1 VALIGNP
8 NCGKT
13 TLFNALTGANQF
25 VGNWPGV
32 TVEKKEGMLRGHKDV
47 RVLDLPG
54 IYSLTPYAPEEVVAR
69 DALTRGAPPDA
80 VLNIVDGTQL
90 ERSLYLTLQLLELR
104 LPVIVAVN
112 CADVLRRRGD
122 RFSPETLSRALGC
135 PVVGISAL
143 KGEGLGKLISML
155 NDAMCSAPPPR
166 RFAPAPQGGHPDGR
180 RSFLRDRTDI
190 LCSCQDAPLGGPVPT
205 ALARD
210 VRAEGMVRSTKSSDT
225 AIAARYD
232 FIEAIVAQC
241 LVKSGKKEFSQR
253 LDDIFLNR
261 WLALPIF
268 VLVMFLVYYVSVS
281 GVGAWA
287 AGWVESILDLAGR
300 GLEALLLR
308 WQAAPWLRALAID
321 GLWTG
326 VGTLIGF
333 VPQLMLLFGC
343 LAFLEGCGYLARI
356 AFVLDCLLR
365 RFGLSGKCFMP
376 MLLATG
382 CGVPAILACR
392 AIDCPRERRVT
403 AVACTFMPCSAKLPV
418 IALIAGVM
426 FGGAWW
432 MAPLAYFMGFG
443 AVILTAWLS
452 AHIRPSRKKSQ
463 QTAFVLEL
471 PDYRLPSLPNLLRS
485 VWTRTF
491 SFLKKA
497 GSVILLSAVFVWFLS
512 SVKWENGGFAFAESL
527 SRGLLAGF
535 GRALAPLFRP
545 LGFGQWQAVVATATA
560 FIAKENAVATLG
572 ILYNGNIAAGFTPV
586 SALSFLVFNLLC
598 APCVAAISALRR
610 ELGSAKRTLAAV
622 AWQCALAY
630 GAAWAVFAV
639 GNLLI

>member
-1 VALIGNP
+1 MPTVALIGNP

-32 TVEKKEGMLRGHKDV
+32 TVEKKEGTLRSRKDV

-54 IYSLTPYAPEEVVAR
+54 IYSLTPYSPEEIVAR
-69 DALTRGAPPDA
+69 DALTRGTPPDV

-90 ERSLYLTLQLLELR
+90 ERSLYLTMQLLELR
-104 LPVIVAVN
+104 LPMVVAVN

-122 RFSPETLSRALGC
+122 RFSPETLSRTLGC
-135 PVVGISAL
+135 PVVEISAL
-143 KGEGLGKLISML
+143 KGMGLGKLISMM
-155 NDAMCSAPPPR
+155 NDVTCSAPPPR
-166 RFAPAPQGGHPDGR
+166 RGRLLREPSAPAPQGGHPDGCR
-180 RSFLRDRTDI
+180 KNCEL
-190 LCSCQDAPLGGPVPT
+190 
-205 ALARD
+205 
-210 VRAEGMVRSTKSSDT
+210 E
-225 AIAARYD
+225 IAQRYD
-232 FIEAIVAQC
+232 FIEAIVVQC
-241 LVKSGKKEFSQR
+241 LVKSGRKEFSQR
-253 LDDIFLNR
+253 LDDVFLNR

-281 GVGAWA
+281 GVGAWM
-287 AGWVESILDLAGR
+287 AGGVENALDLAGR
-300 GLEALLLR
+300 GLEALLMR
-308 WQAAPWLRALAID
+308 WQAAPWLRALVID
-321 GLWTG
+321 GLWAG
-326 VGTLIGF
+326 AGTVVGF
-333 VPQLMLLFGC
+333 VPQMLLLFGC
-343 LAFLEGCGYLARI
+343 LAFLEGCGYLSRI

-432 MAPLAYFMGFG
+432 MAPLAYFVGFG
-443 AVILTAWLS
+443 AVVLTAWLS
-452 AHIRPSRKKSQ
+452 AHLRPGKKSAT
-463 QTAFVLEL
+463 QTSFVLEL
-471 PDYRLPSLPNLLRS
+471 PDYRLPSLPSLLRS

-497 GSVILLSAVFVWFLS
+497 GSVILLSAMAVWFLS
-512 SVKWENGGFAFAESL
+512 SVKWEGGRLAFAESL
-527 SRGLLAGF
+527 SRGLMADF

-545 LGFGQWQAVVATATA
+545 LGFGQWQAVVATFTA

-572 ILYNGNIAAGFTPV
+572 ILYNGNIAAGFTPA
-586 SALSFLVFNLLC
+586 SALSFLIFNLLC
-598 APCVAAISALRR
+598 APCVAAVSALRR
-610 ELGSAKRTLAAV
+610 ELGSIKRTLAAV

-630 GAAWAVFAV
+630 GAAWAVWTV
-639 GNLLI
+639 GGWIMR

>member
-1 VALIGNP
+1 MPTVALIGNP

-32 TVEKKEGMLRGHKDV
+32 TVEKKEGTLRSRRDV

-90 ERSLYLTLQLLELR
+90 ERSLYLTMQLLELR
-104 LPVIVAVN
+104 LPVVVAVN
-112 CADVLRRRGD
+112 CADVPRRRGD
-122 RFSPETLSRALGC
+122 RFSPETLSRLLDC
-135 PVVGISAL
+135 PVVEISAL
-143 KGEGLGKLISML
+143 RGEGLGALVRVL
-155 NDAMCSAPPPR
+155 NSEFGIRNPELEHDAR
-166 RFAPAPQGGHPDGR
+166 RRHHSEFRVPH
-180 RSFLRDRTDI
+180 SELDI
-190 LCSCQDAPLGGPVPT
+190 AQ
-205 ALARD
+205 
-210 VRAEGMVRSTKSSDT
+210 
-225 AIAARYD
+225 RYD

-268 VLVMFLVYYVSVS
+268 VLVMFLVYYISVS
-281 GVGAWA
+281 GIGAWA
-287 AGWVESILDLAGR
+287 AGGVEGALDLAGR

-308 WQAAPWLRALAID
+308 WQAAPWLRALTVG

-326 VGTLIGF
+326 VGTVVGF
-333 VPQLMLLFGC
+333 VPQMLLLFGC

-432 MAPLAYFMGFG
+432 LAPLAYFAGFG
-443 AVILTAWLS
+443 AVVLTAWLS
-452 AHIRPSRKKSQ
+452 ARVGPNRKKNQ

-471 PDYRLPSLPNLLRS
+471 PDYRLPSLPSLLRN

-497 GSVILLSAVFVWFLS
+497 GSVILLSAMAVWFLS
-512 SVKWENGGFAFAESL
+512 SVKWENGQLAFAESI
-527 SRGLLAGF
+527 SRGLLADF

-545 LGFGQWQAVVATATA
+545 LGFGQWQAVVATFTA

-572 ILYNGNIAAGFTPV
+572 ILYNGNIASGFTPI
-586 SALSFLVFNLLC
+586 SALSFLIFNLLC
-598 APCVAAISALRR
+598 APCVAAVSALRR
-610 ELGSAKRTLAAV
+610 ELGSTKRTLAAV

-630 GAAWAVFAV
+630 GAAWVVYAV
-639 GNLLI
+639 GGIIAK

>member
-1 VALIGNP
+1 MPIGPKDHRGHTVALIGNP

-13 TLFNALTGANQF
+13 TLFNALTGASQF

-32 TVEKKEGMLRGHKDV
+32 TVEKKEGTLRGHKDV

-54 IYSLTPYAPEEVVAR
+54 IYSLTPYSPEEVVAR
-69 DALTRGAPPDA
+69 EALTSPLPPDA
-80 VLNIVDGTQL
+80 VLNIIDGTQL
-90 ERSLYLTLQLLELR
+90 ERSLYLTMQLLELR
-104 LPVIVAVN
+104 LPVVVAVN

-122 RFSPETLSRALGC
+122 RFSPEKLSRALGC

-143 KGEGLGKLISML
+143 RGEGLGALLRALEDICRGGIHAARTCNINSGGM
-155 NDAMCSAPPPR
+155 NAAP
-166 RFAPAPQGGHPDGR
+166 
-180 RSFLRDRTDI
+180 TDERI
-190 LCSCQDAPLGGPVPT
+190 
-205 ALARD
+205 
-210 VRAEGMVRSTKSSDT
+210 
-225 AIAARYD
+225 IAQRYD

-241 LVKSGKKEFSQR
+241 LVKSNKKEFSQR
-253 LDDIFLNR
+253 LDDVLLNR

-287 AGWVESILDLAGR
+287 AGGVEGVLDLAGR

-308 WQAAPWLRALAID
+308 WQAAPWLCALMID
-321 GLWTG
+321 GLWAG
-326 VGTLIGF
+326 VGTLVGF
-333 VPQLMLLFGC
+333 VPQMLLLFGC
-343 LAFLEGCGYLARI
+343 LSLLEGCGYLARI
-356 AFVLDCLLR
+356 AFVLDSLLR

-392 AIDCPRERRVT
+392 AIDCPRERQIT
-403 AVACTFMPCSAKLPV
+403 AVSCTFMPCSAKLPV

-426 FGGAWW
+426 FGGGWW
-432 MAPLAYFMGFG
+432 MAPLAYFAGFG
-443 AVILTAWLS
+443 AVVLTAWLS
-452 AHIRPSRKKSQ
+452 ARLGPGRKKSR

-471 PDYRLPSLPNLLRS
+471 PDYRLPSLPSLLRS

-497 GSVILLSAVFVWFLS
+497 GSVILLSSMAVWFLS
-512 SVKWENGGFAFAESL
+512 SVKREGGQLAFAESL
-527 SRGLLAGF
+527 SRGLLADF
-535 GRALAPLFRP
+535 GRALAPLFKP
-545 LGFGQWQAVVATATA
+545 LGFGQWQAVVATFTA

-572 ILYNGNIAAGFTPV
+572 ILYNGNIAAGFTPA
-586 SALSFLVFNLLC
+586 SALSFLIFNLLS
-598 APCVAAISALRR
+598 APCVAAVSALRR
-610 ELGSAKRTLAAV
+610 ELGSTKRTLAAV

-630 GAAWAVFAV
+630 GAAWVVYAV
-639 GNLLI
+639 GMVVVK

>member
-1 VALIGNP
+1 MPVVALIGNP

-13 TLFNALTGANQF
+13 TLFNALTGASQF

-32 TVEKKEGMLRGHKDV
+32 TVEKKEGTLRGHKHV

-54 IYSLTPYAPEEVVAR
+54 IYSLTPYSPEEIVAR
-69 DALTRGAPPDA
+69 DALTSKAPPDA

-90 ERSLYLTLQLLELR
+90 ERSLYLTMQLLELR

-122 RFSPETLSRALGC
+122 RFSPETLSRLLGC
-135 PVVGISAL
+135 PVVEISAL
-143 KGEGLGKLISML
+143 KGEGLGKLVGL
-155 NDAMCSAPPPR
+155 LA
-166 RFAPAPQGGHPDGR
+166 
-180 RSFLRDRTDI
+180 T
-190 LCSCQDAPLGGPVPT
+190 PLGASRHPPLKRGAMGGADEKT
-205 ALARD
+205 
-210 VRAEGMVRSTKSSDT
+210 
-225 AIAARYD
+225 IAARYD
-232 FIEAIVAQC
+232 FVEAIVQQC
-241 LVKSGKKEFSQR
+241 LVKSNKKEFSQR

-268 VLVMFLVYYVSVS
+268 VLVMFLVYFISVS
-281 GVGAWA
+281 GVGAWL
-287 AGWVESILDLAGR
+287 AGGVEGVLELAGR
-300 GLEALLLR
+300 GLETLLLR
-308 WQAAPWLRALAID
+308 WQAAPWLRALMID
-321 GLWTG
+321 GLWAG
-326 VGTLIGF
+326 VGTVIGF
-333 VPQLMLLFGC
+333 VPQMLLLFGC
-343 LAFLEGCGYLARI
+343 LALLEGCGYLARI

-443 AVILTAWLS
+443 AIIFTSYLFAKTAPKAGRS
-452 AHIRPSRKKSQ
+452 PQ
-463 QTAFVLEL
+463 PQTAFVLEL
-471 PDYRLPSLPNLLRS
+471 PDYRMPSLPSLLRS

-497 GSVILLSAVFVWFLS
+497 GSVILLSAMVVWFLS
-512 SVKWENGGFAFAESL
+512 SVKWEDGQLAFAESL
-527 SRGLLAGF
+527 SRGLLADF

-572 ILYNGNIAAGFTPV
+572 ILYNGNIASGFTPI
-586 SALSFLVFNLLC
+586 SALSFLIFNLLC
-598 APCVAAISALRR
+598 APCVAAVSALRR
-610 ELGSAKRTLAAV
+610 ELGSVKRTLAAV

-630 GAAWAVFAV
+630 GAAFLVHTAGTA
-639 GNLLI
+639 LC